1 MLSKTHRM
9 NSQNLIKAHSSLST
23 DFKNQMLIA
32 LISWAVILGIFG
44 SYMVFFGVKNYI
56 DK

>member
-1 MLSKTHRM
+1 M

-23 DFKNQMLIA
+23 DYKNQMLIA